1 MDCWICSSDCTP
13 IDLISVCLLSLFLL
27 FSRRHWGMMDN
38 GECSKRGLVTR
49 RCNFRHGPLEW
60 VEMAREYLLP
70 LPYRHVTDESR
81 KAISDT
87 SLQTQWTVHPATYI
101 KYDARFPLYNDG
113 IIKNQIA
120 SLPHSFLWAA
130 PTSHRHLYASP
141 SFRSRDS
148 DTAHEH

>member
-1 MDCWICSSDCTP
+1 MDCWICSSDCAP
-13 IDLISVCLLSLFLL
+13 VDLISVCLLSLFLL

-49 RCNFRHGPLEW
+49 CNFRHVGP
-60 VEMAREYLLP
+60 EMVREYLLP

-81 KAISDT
+81 KAIPDS
-87 SLQTQWTVHPATYI
+87 SLQTQWTLHSAICI
-101 KYDARFPLYNDG
+101 KYDAHPPLHDG
-113 IIKNQIA
+113 RVVENQIT